1 MEGERLVI
9 KEAEEV
15 EHAEANS
22 KYRDKAEGQRP
33 RNFVRPVST
42 SFLSR

>member
-1 MEGERLVI
+1 MEGEHMVVKGA
-9 KEAEEV
+9 KEM

-22 KYRDKAEGQRP
+22 KYRNKAEGQRP
-33 RNFVRPVST
+33 RNFVRLMST

>member
-1 MEGERLVI
+1 MEGERLVV
-9 KEAEEV
+9 KGAEEM

-33 RNFVRPVST
+33 RNFVRLVSMCF
-42 SFLSR
+42 SSR